1 MTTLTLDLPDVTV
14 AALDKIMAREKFNSR
29 ADVIEALVAVRA
41 VTHETLDQRTP
52 GGH

>member
-1 MTTLTLDLPDVTV
+1 MITLTIDLPDVTV
-14 AALDKIMAREKFNSR
+14 AALDKIIEREKFSSR
-29 ADVIEALVAVRA
+29 SEAIEALVAVRA

>member
-1 MTTLTLDLPDVTV
+1 MITLTVNLLEVTV
-14 AALDKIMAREKFNSR
+14 AALDKIMEREKFSSR
-29 ADVIEALVAVRA
+29 SEAIEALIAVRA